1 MQKLTLFFYYGFFIT
16 RFIFS
21 CFIFAS
27 LNYDTPYRRRSNNNE
42 LFKVKHKKKYNRNK
56 KIKSYGIGDNKRQV
70 TFTWGGISGCSV
82 LGNIC
87 GIPNDKYSCIPA
99 FFNFNVSY
107 TYWFNNYL
115 GFDCSIAILKNICA
129 SMVSSSKAYLPLL
142 EPGIGIRCS
151 YNGRGGSNR
160 SSGICYSGGL
170 MVSVPWIGI
179 CDIDRE
185 DFIKWD
191 LTAVG
196 VYVGLNPIRID
207 TLNNLTLGINAL
219 CIDIVNLIT
228 EGFYYFG
235 ITNLFY
241 IRVFIGKSWWI

>member
-1 MQKLTLFFYYGFFIT
+1 
-16 RFIFS
+16 
-21 CFIFAS
+21 
-27 LNYDTPYRRRSNNNE
+27 
-42 LFKVKHKKKYNRNK
+42 VKHKKKHNRSK

-70 TFTWGGISGCSV
+70 TFTWGGINGLSTY
-82 LGNIC
+82 GNIC
-87 GIPNDKYSCIPA
+87 CIPDGKYSCIPT

-115 GFDCSIAILKNICA
+115 GFDCSIAILKNICT
-129 SMVSSSKAYLPLL
+129 SVVNNGAYLPLL
-142 EPGIGIRCS
+142 EPGIGIRWS

-160 SSGICYSGGL
+160 SSGICYRGGL
-170 MVSVPWIGI
+170 MISVPWIGI
-179 CDIDRE
+179 CDVDDN

-207 TLNNLTLGINAL
+207 TLNNLTIGINAL
-219 CIDIVNLIT
+219 CINIVHSIT
-228 EGFYYFG
+228 KGFYDDFC
-235 ITNLFY
+235 TFNLAY

>member
-1 MQKLTLFFYYGFFIT
+1 MQ
-16 RFIFS
+16 
-21 CFIFAS
+21 
-27 LNYDTPYRRRSNNNE
+27 
-42 LFKVKHKKKYNRNK
+42 HKKKHNRNK
-56 KIKSYGIGDNKRQV
+56 KIKSYNGIEDSKRQV
-70 TFTWGGISGCSV
+70 TFTCGGINVCSV
-82 LGNIC
+82 LGNIEN
-87 GIPNDKYSCIPA
+87 IPQGQYGCIPA

-179 CDIDRE
+179 CDIDRV

-207 TLNNLTLGINAL
+207 TLNNLTFGINAL
-219 CIDIVNLIT
+219 CIDIVYSIID
-228 EGFYYFG
+228 GFNYFG

-241 IRVFIGKSWWI
+241 IRVFIGKSWWV